1 MYADV
6 VVGVAVFRLTD
17 PYVVVVSCRL
27 EIETAECVG

>member
-6 VVGVAVFRLTD
+6 VVAVAVIVLTD

-27 EIETAECVG
+27 EIEIVERVG